1 MKIPHPWIVLAHPTA
16 TDWYSSF
23 KIIIISLLW
32 NVELHGC
39 LWIHFFISEGVSKAN
54 KWETPSTGIDKLVST
69 SGHLIISFF
78 FFDTD
83 LTTYLNQRQ
92 LNSIRFKTM
101 NVEITCMLI
110 LLAEELFQ
118 LSIKVECSVKNVCKF
133 RKENLHKE

>member
-1 MKIPHPWIVLAHPTA
+1 MKIACPWIVLAHPTA

-23 KIIIISLLW
+23 KLIIISLLW

-39 LWIHFFISEGVSKAN
+39 LWIHFFYIWGSVWSKQVRDSINRNRQISIH
-54 KWETPSTGIDKLVST
+54 KWAFN
-69 SGHLIISFF
+69 HFFF